1 MLQRKRDPKSS
12 SKTKTHFLLP
22 LDKLTTGK
30 QNLIIILA
38 DNLEGEE
45 VEGTVVR
52 EEAIMVDFSRIK
64 ISKMADLREE
74 TLQER
79 QRKRKTC
86 EH

>member
-1 MLQRKRDPKSS
+1 M
-12 SKTKTHFLLP
+12 
-22 LDKLTTGK
+22 G
-30 QNLIIILA
+30 
-38 DNLEGEE
+38 GEE